1 MSTPRSRPHSITSDT
16 TETSES
22 ETVIY
27 GRNVTLRSG
36 SQSVDNLRS
45 LALVTENSQNARKK
59 LPVSQ
64 KSATMDLHS
73 LMLEKFVRDKVQRS
87 SLLSEKLSRINE
99 KVDNILVSLVTI
111 ASTRESEK
119 VQQYIQD
126 KEKVTCLMYSLAC
139 RLAKTEN
146 ILETFSSGS
155 SSTQL
160 ERRRDKLKSQLEEA
174 KYLNT
179 LVENRAQKVL
189 LILQKYFGDLI
200 VSDFKESVQMKLK
213 IIVELK
219 ELNDQVCLSKV

>member
-1 MSTPRSRPHSITSDT
+1 
-16 TETSES
+16 
-22 ETVIY
+22 
-27 GRNVTLRSG
+27 
-36 SQSVDNLRS
+36 VDNLRT
-45 LALVTENSQNARKK
+45 LALVSENSQNARKK
-59 LPVSQ
+59 VAVTQ

-73 LMLEKFVRDKVQRS
+73 LMLEKFVRDKVQRRS
-87 SLLSEKLSRINE
+87 ILSEKLSRIHE
-99 KVDNILVSLVTI
+99 KVENLQVSLESV

-119 VQQYIQD
+119 VNQYIQD
-126 KEKVTCLMYSLAC
+126 KEKVTCLMYSLAS

-155 SSTQL
+155 SYAQL
-160 ERRRDKLKSQLEEA
+160 EKKRDKLKSQLEEA

-179 LVENRAQKVL
+179 LVDNRASKVL

-200 VSDFKESVQMKLK
+200 ISDFKESVQMKLK

>member
-1 MSTPRSRPHSITSDT
+1 MEIATKRPYPSKINPKIISKAEKFSVPHS
-16 TETSES
+16 
-22 ETVIY
+22 
-27 GRNVTLRSG
+27 
-36 SQSVDNLRS
+36 
-45 LALVTENSQNARKK
+45 AL
-59 LPVSQ
+59 
-64 KSATMDLHS
+64 
-73 LMLEKFVRDKVQRS
+73 
-87 SLLSEKLSRINE
+87 
-99 KVDNILVSLVTI
+99 
-111 ASTRESEK
+111 
-119 VQQYIQD
+119 
-126 KEKVTCLMYSLAC
+126 

>member
-1 MSTPRSRPHSITSDT
+1 MSMKIHKMQ
-16 TETSES
+16 E
-22 ETVIY
+22 
-27 GRNVTLRSG
+27 
-36 SQSVDNLRS
+36 
-45 LALVTENSQNARKK
+45 KK

-64 KSATMDLHS
+64 KSVTMDLHS

-99 KVDNILVSLVTI
+99 KVDNILLSLVTI
-111 ASTRESEK
+111 AATRESEK

>member
-1 MSTPRSRPHSITSDT
+1 M
-16 TETSES
+16 
-22 ETVIY
+22 
-27 GRNVTLRSG
+27 
-36 SQSVDNLRS
+36 
-45 LALVTENSQNARKK
+45 
-59 LPVSQ
+59 
-64 KSATMDLHS
+64 
-73 LMLEKFVRDKVQRS
+73 
-87 SLLSEKLSRINE
+87 
-99 KVDNILVSLVTI
+99 
-111 ASTRESEK
+111 
-119 VQQYIQD
+119 
-126 KEKVTCLMYSLAC
+126 
-139 RLAKTEN
+139 AKTEN

-179 LVENRAQKVL
+179 LVENRAEKVL

>member
-1 MSTPRSRPHSITSDT
+1 MEIATKRPYPSKINPKIISKAKKFSVSHS
-16 TETSES
+16 
-22 ETVIY
+22 
-27 GRNVTLRSG
+27 
-36 SQSVDNLRS
+36 
-45 LALVTENSQNARKK
+45 AL
-59 LPVSQ
+59 
-64 KSATMDLHS
+64 
-73 LMLEKFVRDKVQRS
+73 
-87 SLLSEKLSRINE
+87 
-99 KVDNILVSLVTI
+99 
-111 ASTRESEK
+111 
-119 VQQYIQD
+119 
-126 KEKVTCLMYSLAC
+126 